1 MAQFRALEKNLTN
14 YAQKSELERVSSQ
27 MKGYTSLE
35 KFNEKNIDVQK
46 NFNDI
51 EQQMRKFAT
60 RVSMESH
67 MEKQKNEIMDKCK
80 AFSLKKDCQNVQ
92 QGFVQRF
99 EKQQAIID
107 RAKKDLWECNKNLG
121 ALTSSN
127 SGKVEQ
133 KDLERV
139 NELIATLPTRD
150 ETQRLTDK
158 LNRSLEYFTTE
169 HERFNQGFES
179 QNEIIRDYDVVIS
192 TKSSKHALYVERT
205 ALKEAHDKLNQAY
218 EDTKADLNQQ
228 TNDMRERME
237 EIDRSVEQNTLAV
250 INHWTER
257 RDKMNAAIDNDPKS
271 VELGNPRA
279 MYKAL
284 SVKADRFELEKINEM
299 KTNRSELNTFVDRL
313 SIM

>member
-1 MAQFRALEKNLTN
+1 
-14 YAQKSELERVSSQ
+14 
-27 MKGYTSLE
+27 
-35 KFNEKNIDVQK
+35 
-46 NFNDI
+46 
-51 EQQMRKFAT
+51 
-60 RVSMESH
+60 
-67 MEKQKNEIMDKCK
+67 
-80 AFSLKKDCQNVQ
+80 
-92 QGFVQRF
+92 
-99 EKQQAIID
+99 
-107 RAKKDLWECNKNLG
+107 
-121 ALTSSN
+121 
-127 SGKVEQ
+127 
-133 KDLERV
+133 
-139 NELIATLPTRD
+139 
-150 ETQRLTDK
+150 